1 MFYAILL
8 HQMKAFEPLFTM
20 NEYFLLFE
28 DDKCTIFANN
38 FIAL

>member
-8 HQMKAFEPLFTM
+8 HQMKAFESFFTM
-20 NEYFLLFE
+20 NEYFFQFE

-38 FIAL
+38 FTAL